1 VRGLEITVSFAIGNM
16 HRIRPW
22 VSPDNYRRKGT
33 FVAGNEVVI
42 FGYSGTI
49 FVFNPNSKRWTDLS
63 TGNRG
68 NGSMGLPADNERV
81 SNTDAI
87 EKELDVE
94 DNTQENGDRC
104 SERDQHVRLNAT
116 GRVGSA
122 MQGGHS
128 VRMLRVDRCL
138 FVSQDVPGIIE
149 SYNRQCVR
157 TPWT

>member
-22 VSPDNYRRKGT
+22 ISPDNYRWIGT
-33 FVAGNEVVI
+33 FVGGNKMVI

-49 FVFNPNSKRWTDLS
+49 FVFNPNSERWTNLS
-63 TGNRG
+63 MGNRG
-68 NGSMGLPADNERV
+68 NGSMGLLADSECV
-81 SNTDAI
+81 LNTDVI
-87 EKELDVE
+87 KKELDVE
-94 DNTQENGDRC
+94 DDTQENGDRC

-122 MQGGHS
+122 TQGGYS
-128 VRMLRVDRCL
+128 VGMLRVKRRL

-149 SYNRQCVR
+149 SHN
-157 TPWT
+157 